1 MEREEGGGGGRGERQ
16 GSRLR
21 QRRGGREKRRANV
34 QITRER
40 GGEFLP
46 TFFTSCLKDFT
57 NRNDQTTKTPRE
69 DTGTILQQKEKT
81 PKSLAL
87 YGTHN

>member
-1 MEREEGGGGGRGERQ
+1 MGGKTGFKVKAAERREGEEESKCSNNESEG
-16 GSRLR
+16 
-21 QRRGGREKRRANV
+21 
-34 QITRER
+34 

-69 DTGTILQQKEKT
+69 DTGTILLQKEKT